1 MILSIIY
8 NFLSFAKNIEDTKLF
23 KLSFKKILPGIDY
36 QLRLEKK
43 LLNKSKKNLTSGRLI

>member
-1 MILSIIY
+1 MILYIIY
-8 NFLSFAKNIEDTKLF
+8 NFSSFAKNIANIKLF

-43 LLNKSKKNLTSGRLI
+43 TFN

>member
-8 NFLSFAKNIEDTKLF
+8 NFLSFAKNIEDTKIF
-23 KLSFKKILPGIDY
+23 KLSFKKILPEIDY

-43 LLNKSKKNLTSGRLI
+43 LLN